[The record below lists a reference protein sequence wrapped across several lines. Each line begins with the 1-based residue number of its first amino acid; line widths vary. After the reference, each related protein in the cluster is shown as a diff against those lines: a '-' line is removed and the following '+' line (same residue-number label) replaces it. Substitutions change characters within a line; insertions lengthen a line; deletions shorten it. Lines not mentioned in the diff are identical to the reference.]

1 METIQ
6 TSGNHAIDI
15 AWLKLLPKTNPLP
28 PVVPIPTPHGDL
40 AFGWRTPWHQAAP
53 STLGGLHSVP
63 LAPATSGGQFKQQI
77 RRITST
83 GGSHPPPSPIT
94 APVAVP
100 CAPPSRFLW
109 HRLPCHGAR
118 PLPHRRGSRGAR
130 ASGCCGFE
138 QREGDPIGDGGSN
151 AVT

>member
-63 LAPATSGGQFKQQI
+63 LAPPTSGGQFKQQI

-83 GGSHPPPSPIT
+83 GGSHPPPPPSRLLSWFPVLPRRGSCGT
-94 APVAVP
+94 VHPVTAPDLYPTVAAPVALVHLV
-100 CAPPSRFLW
+100 AVALS
-109 HRLPCHGAR
+109 
-118 PLPHRRGSRGAR
+118 
-130 ASGCCGFE
+130 SGKGI
-138 QREGDPIGDGGSN
+138 QSAT
-151 AVT
+151 AVQTQ